1 MLSTEHAIT
10 RCKRDMTLGALLRTV
25 LLATALAA
33 VLVGPFV
40 GGAFDG
46 SLLLVLVGIVWL
58 VLSYRSVRG
67 SRIAA
72 DSPSLIAAGQFEAA
86 ERRIG
91 EALHAFSLFRNVKLL
106 SLHHLALLRH
116 AQQRWQETAMLC
128 RALLRQ
134 RLGGGAVGLGR
145 STQLILTDSLLELD
159 DLRGAHESLARL
171 YEHRLSLAEA
181 LKLLG
186 VQLDYLSRI
195 GAWDQML
202 YALPTRVQMCELM
215 SATNAAQSQALLALA
230 SRKANRAEWA
240 DFLQQRAALLVDPQ
254 KLIERRPVLR
264 ELWQSQSLSPLRGED
279 GGEGASF
286 DG

>member
-1 MLSTEHAIT
+1 MLSAEHAIT
-10 RCKRDMTLGALLRTV
+10 RCKRDMTLGALLRAA
-25 LLATALAA
+25 LLTAALAA

-46 SLLLVLVGIVWL
+46 SLVLVLVGVLWL
-58 VLSYRSVRG
+58 ILSYRSVRG

-134 RLGGGAVGLGR
+134 RLRGGTTGLGT
-145 STQLILTDSLLELD
+145 SAQLILADSLLEMN
-159 DLRGAHESLARL
+159 DLRGAHEALVRL
-171 YEHRLSLAEA
+171 YDHRLTLAEA
-181 LKLLG
+181 LRLLG

-195 GAWDQML
+195 GAWEQML
-202 YALPTRVQMCELM
+202 WALPTRVQMCELM
-215 SATNAAQSQALLALA
+215 PAAGAAQAQALLALA
-230 SRKANRAEWA
+230 ARTTARAEWENY
-240 DFLQQRAALLVDPQ
+240 LKRRAALLVDPQ
-254 KLIERRPVLR
+254 KLTERRPVLKG
-264 ELWQSQSLSPLRGED
+264 LWD
-279 GGEGASF
+279 G
-286 DG
+286 

>member
-1 MLSTEHAIT
+1 MLSAKHAIT
-10 RCKRDMTLGALLRTV
+10 RCKRDMTLGAVLRAGLLT
-25 LLATALAA
+25 AALAA

-46 SLLLVLVGIVWL
+46 SLVLLLVGVVWL

-72 DSPSLIAAGQFEAA
+72 DSPSLIAAGQFDAA

-134 RLGGGAVGLGR
+134 RLGGGAGGLGK

-202 YALPTRVQMCELM
+202 WALPKRVQMCELM
-215 SATNAAQSQALLALA
+215 PTPRAAQAQALLALA
-230 SRKANRAEWA
+230 TRKTGRGEWETY
-240 DFLQQRAALLVDPQ
+240 LKRRAALLVDPQ
-254 KLIERRPVLR
+254 LLINRRPLLR
-264 ELWQSQSLSPLRGED
+264 ELWSAEETKDVGRRTTD
-279 GGEGASF
+279 EG
-286 DG
+286 